1 MAERRWPTLSERLAR
16 PPDVLDETSVL
27 VRPSPEQMDA
37 LRAEA
42 EAWLAEHDLARQG
55 WPTIPEVIADAARG
69 VLDDTSLRVRP
80 TADERAA
87 IRAEAEAFLAE
98 RLPARKQR
106 PLKPPAGRAAPP
118 ARRPA

>member
-55 WPTIPEVIADAARG
+55 WPTIPEVIADAPPSPADGRRASGNPRRG
-69 VLDDTSLRVRP
+69 
-80 TADERAA
+80 
-87 IRAEAEAFLAE
+87 
-98 RLPARKQR
+98 
-106 PLKPPAGRAAPP
+106 
-118 ARRPA
+118 